1 MPTNVDTNINTYST
15 KKAAT
20 LGAQR
25 ALAKLGVEQP
35 MLNVHFT
42 VEETFDMPADPTRWL
57 WRQIDVWYTGRV
69 LPVGETITP
78 HDARLQRAAADAIA
92 ETEAKQKLVET
103 PGCAAGTSAVHVGS
117 SSRSRPMTDTSTAT
131 GNTKHREGSVVQ
143 NGVRRPSDPDG
154 KCGVIWTYLDKIAAK
169 GETPTLAA
177 LKEYGGKLGWK
188 DGNMAPEFYNWR
200 RFNGV
205 PSSRKAKAKKAA

>member
-1 MPTNVDTNINTYST
+1 MTDPITTYST

-25 ALAKLGVEQP
+25 ALAKIGVEQP
-35 MLNVHFT
+35 MLNVHFK

-57 WRQIDVWYTGRV
+57 WRQIEIWHSGKT
-69 LPVGETITP
+69 LPVGATISP

-103 PGCAAGTSAVHVGS
+103 SGCAAGTSAVHTS
-117 SSRSRPMTDTSTAT
+117 SSTRSRPMTETATAT

-154 KCGVIWTYLDKIAAK
+154 ACGVIWTALDKMNAK

-177 LKEYGGKLGWK
+177 LKELGAKHGWK
-188 DGNMAPEFYNWR
+188 AGNITSEFYSWR
-200 RFNGV
+200 KFNGV
-205 PSSRKAKAKKAA
+205 PSTRKAKKAA